1 MTDPAKDGAGDEKPA
16 EPRES
21 ADEAETLDQAVEEAM
36 DELPDEQL
44 EEFDEEFGA
53 EPDEGDDVES
63 DDDADEAAAPKKARW
78 WHRRHEDLDD
88 EDDTDDV
95 DLGDE
100 EDGDEDLDD
109 DDDVDVDDA
118 TDDDEEDDDEA
129 EAEDD
134 LDDDADAA
142 PVARRMRRM
151 RSRRKRSY
159 APAGRV
165 ERNPWVYLGPLV
177 GVLVLLTVLPLVR
190 LIVVSLFERSLTA
203 PDDGRF
209 SHVRNFLDV
218 LSARDWWLAVA
229 LTLVVVTV
237 AVVAQ
242 LLLGAAFA
250 GTLRR
255 ITFGGPWV
263 QAFLL
268 VPFVLVPAAVATAWR
283 DGWVDGFATAWFRVE
298 AGGGQLTA
306 LATLLSHE
314 VWRGTGITTVILL
327 AGLSRVKP
335 SLLDAA
341 IADGA
346 TARQRLTHVVLPA
359 VAPAVAVAALYRS
372 LDALRSI
379 EAPILTAEA
388 LGDLSTASQL
398 MWTTSFTDFEI
409 GLGAAMAL
417 LLIVLAAGL
426 GLLLTLLMQ
435 VRRAL

>member
-1 MTDPAKDGAGDEKPA
+1 MSDPVKGVP
-16 EPRES
+16 
-21 ADEAETLDQAVEEAM
+21 ADETPDVTDDPSLETLDEAVEDAL
-36 DELPDEQL
+36 DELPGEKL
-44 EEFDEEFGA
+44 EEF
-53 EPDEGDDVES
+53 P
-63 DDDADEAAAPKKARW
+63 ADS
-78 WHRRHEDLDD
+78 
-88 EDDTDDV
+88 
-95 DLGDE
+95 G
-100 EDGDEDLDD
+100 
-109 DDDVDVDDA
+109 
-118 TDDDEEDDDEA
+118 DDEA
-129 EAEDD
+129 EEDD
-134 LDDDADAA
+134 AADA
-142 PVARRMRRM
+142 PKPKKVRRT
-151 RSRRKRSY
+151 RKRSY

-177 GVLVLLTVLPLVR
+177 GILVILTLLPLLR

-209 SHVRNFLDV
+209 SHVRNFIDV
-218 LSARDWWLAVA
+218 VDGRDWWLAVA

-237 AVVAQ
+237 AVLAQ

-263 QAFLL
+263 QVLLL
-268 VPFVLVPAAVATAWR
+268 VPFILMPAAVATAWR
-283 DGWVDGFATAWFRVE
+283 DGWVDGFATAWFRVDP
-298 AGGGQLTA
+298 GGGQLTA

-379 EAPILTAEA
+379 EAPLLTADA

-398 MWTTSFTDFEI
+398 VWTTSFTDFEI

-417 LLIVLAAGL
+417 LLILLAAAL

>member
-1 MTDPAKDGAGDEKPA
+1 MKAPWHRRRQDATPDRVA
-16 EPRES
+16 EAVPETI
-21 ADEAETLDQAVEEAM
+21 DEAVEAAL
-36 DELPDEQL
+36 DELPDEKL
-44 EEFDEEFGA
+44 EEFPEHTDFSE
-53 EPDEGDDVES
+53 DDVSDDDEDY
-63 DDDADEAAAPKKARW
+63 DDDADEY
-78 WHRRHEDLDD
+78 EDD
-88 EDDTDDV
+88 EDY
-95 DLGDE
+95 
-100 EDGDEDLDD
+100 
-109 DDDVDVDDA
+109 
-118 TDDDEEDDDEA
+118 EDDDA
-129 EAEDD
+129 EGEQDD
-134 LDDDADAA
+134 EGEEADAPVPA
-142 PVARRMRRM
+142 PRKVRRP
-151 RSRRKRSY
+151 RKRSY
-159 APAGRV
+159 APAGRI

-177 GVLVLLTVLPLVR
+177 GVLAILTLLPLLR

-203 PDDGRF
+203 PDDSTF
-209 SHVRNFLDV
+209 SHVRNFIDV
-218 LSARDWWLAVA
+218 VDGRDWWLAVA
-229 LTLVVVTV
+229 LTLVVVTI
-237 AVVAQ
+237 AVLAQ

-263 QAFLL
+263 KVLL
-268 VPFVLVPAAVATAWR
+268 LMPFVLMPAAVATAWR
-283 DGWVDGFATAWFRVE
+283 DGWVDGFAISWFRVE
-298 AGGGQLTA
+298 PGGGQLTS

-346 TARQRLTHVVLPA
+346 TARQRLTQVVLPA

-379 EAPILTAEA
+379 EAPLLTAGA

-398 MWTTSFTDFEI
+398 FWTTSFTDFEI

-417 LLIVLAAGL
+417 LLIFLAAGL

>member
-1 MTDPAKDGAGDEKPA
+1 MKAPWNRRHPDEAADETPDEVDESGAETPDEGDESGA
-16 EPRES
+16 ETP
-21 ADEAETLDQAVEEAM
+21 DEVDGSMAETLDDAVEEAL
-36 DELPDEQL
+36 DELPDEKL
-44 EEFDEEFGA
+44 EEFPE
-53 EPDEGDDVES
+53 
-63 DDDADEAAAPKKARW
+63 
-78 WHRRHEDLDD
+78 
-88 EDDTDDV
+88 DTDD
-95 DLGDE
+95 
-100 EDGDEDLDD
+100 
-109 DDDVDVDDA
+109 
-118 TDDDEEDDDEA
+118 
-129 EAEDD
+129 
-134 LDDDADAA
+134 AA
-142 PVARRMRRM
+142 PAKPRRQ
-151 RSRRKRSY
+151 RSKMLRLRKRSY
-159 APAGRV
+159 APAGHV

-177 GVLVLLTVLPLVR
+177 GVLVILTVLPLVR

-203 PDDGRF
+203 PDDSRF
-209 SHVRNFLDV
+209 VHVRNFIDV
-218 LSARDWWLAVA
+218 VDGRDWWLAVA

-237 AVVAQ
+237 SVLAQ

-263 QAFLL
+263 QVLLL
-268 VPFVLVPAAVATAWR
+268 VPFVLMPAAVATAWR
-283 DGWVDGFATAWFRVE
+283 DGWVDGFAVAWFRVE
-298 AGGGQLTA
+298 PGGGQLTA

-379 EAPILTAEA
+379 DAPVLTADA

-398 MWTTSFTDFEI
+398 VWTTSFTDFEV

-417 LLIVLAAGL
+417 LLILLAAGL

>member
-1 MTDPAKDGAGDEKPA
+1 MKAPWNRRRSDETPD
-16 EPRES
+16 ELDDETPDELDDETLDEVDES
-21 ADEAETLDQAVEEAM
+21 GAETLDEAVEAAL
-36 DELPDEQL
+36 DELPDEKL
-44 EEFDEEFGA
+44 EEFPE
-53 EPDEGDDVES
+53 
-63 DDDADEAAAPKKARW
+63 
-78 WHRRHEDLDD
+78 
-88 EDDTDDV
+88 DTDAV
-95 DLGDE
+95 P
-100 EDGDEDLDD
+100 
-109 DDDVDVDDA
+109 
-118 TDDDEEDDDEA
+118 
-129 EAEDD
+129 
-134 LDDDADAA
+134 A
-142 PVARRMRRM
+142 PSKPRRP
-151 RSRRKRSY
+151 RSKMLRLRKRSY
-159 APAGRV
+159 APAGHV

-177 GVLVLLTVLPLVR
+177 GVLAVLTVLPLVR

-209 SHVRNFLDV
+209 VHVRNFIDV
-218 LSARDWWLAVA
+218 VDGRDWWLAVA

-237 AVVAQ
+237 SVLAQ

-263 QAFLL
+263 QVVLL
-268 VPFVLVPAAVATAWR
+268 VPFVLMPAAVATAWR
-283 DGWVDGFATAWFRVE
+283 DGWVDGFAVAWFRVE
-298 AGGGQLTA
+298 PGGGQLTA

-372 LDALRSI
+372 LDALRAI
-379 EAPILTAEA
+379 DAPVLTANA

-398 MWTTSFTDFEI
+398 VWTTSFTDFEV

-417 LLIVLAAGL
+417 LLILLAAGL

>member
-1 MTDPAKDGAGDEKPA
+1 MTDSPHGATPDET
-16 EPRES
+16 
-21 ADEAETLDQAVEEAM
+21 ADEVGESVPETLDEAVEEAL
-36 DELPDEQL
+36 DELPDEKL
-44 EEFDEEFGA
+44 AEF
-53 EPDEGDDVES
+53 P
-63 DDDADEAAAPKKARW
+63 
-78 WHRRHEDLDD
+78 EDP
-88 EDDTDDV
+88 DDTDIADI
-95 DLGDE
+95 E
-100 EDGDEDLDD
+100 SEDGESEPTEADN
-109 DDDVDVDDA
+109 
-118 TDDDEEDDDEA
+118 A
-129 EAEDD
+129 EAVP
-134 LDDDADAA
+134 A
-142 PVARRMRRM
+142 PAKARRLGLKVPRLGLKVRRL
-151 RSRRKRSY
+151 RKRSY

-177 GVLVLLTVLPLVR
+177 GVLAVLTALPLLR

-203 PDDGRF
+203 PDDGKF
-209 SHVRNFLDV
+209 AHVRNFIDV
-218 LSARDWWLAVA
+218 VDGRDWWLAVA

-237 AVVAQ
+237 SVVAQ

-263 QAFLL
+263 QVLLL
-268 VPFVLVPAAVATAWR
+268 VPFVLMPAAVATAWR
-283 DGWVDGFATAWFRVE
+283 DGWVDGFAVAWFRVVP
-298 AGGGQLTA
+298 GGGQLTA

-314 VWRGTGITTVILL
+314 IWRGTGITTVILL

-379 EAPILTAEA
+379 EAPVLTADA

-398 MWTTSFTDFEI
+398 VWTTSFTDFEI

-417 LLIVLAAGL
+417 LLILLAAGL
-426 GLLLTLLMQ
+426 GMLLTLLMQ

>member
-1 MTDPAKDGAGDEKPA
+1 MRAPWNRRHPDP
-16 EPRES
+16 
-21 ADEAETLDQAVEEAM
+21 TLDAVDESEAGTLDDVVEEAL
-36 DELPDEQL
+36 DELP
-44 EEFDEEFGA
+44 EETVGEF
-53 EPDEGDDVES
+53 P
-63 DDDADEAAAPKKARW
+63 
-78 WHRRHEDLDD
+78 DD
-88 EDDTDDV
+88 EPEDSDYAADDIEDPVDDTDD
-95 DLGDE
+95 
-100 EDGDEDLDD
+100 
-109 DDDVDVDDA
+109 
-118 TDDDEEDDDEA
+118 TDDDEA
-129 EAEDD
+129 EAED
-134 LDDDADAA
+134 AEAV
-142 PVARRMRRM
+142 PMPRKVRRQ
-151 RSRRKRSY
+151 RKRSY

-177 GVLVLLTVLPLVR
+177 GVLVLLTLLPLLR

-203 PDDGRF
+203 PGDGTF
-209 SHVRNFLDV
+209 SHVRNFIDV
-218 LSARDWWLAVA
+218 VDGRDWWLAVA

-237 AVVAQ
+237 SVLAQ

-263 QAFLL
+263 QGLLL
-268 VPFVLVPAAVATAWR
+268 VPFVLMPAAVATAWS
-283 DGWVDGFATAWFRVE
+283 DGWVEGFALSWFHVE
-298 AGGGQLTA
+298 PGGGQLTA

-346 TARQRLTHVVLPA
+346 TARQRLTQVVLPA

-379 EAPILTAEA
+379 DAPLLTGDS
-388 LGDLSTASQL
+388 LGDLATASQL
-398 MWTTSFTDFEI
+398 VWTTSFTDFEI

-417 LLIVLAAGL
+417 LLILLAAGL

>member
-1 MTDPAKDGAGDEKPA
+1 MSRRAKDAPEDPT
-16 EPRES
+16 P
-21 ADEAETLDQAVEEAM
+21 DEAEVLDDAVEEAL
-36 DELPDEQL
+36 DELPDEKL
-44 EEFDEEFGA
+44 EEFEAEADGEDELE
-53 EPDEGDDVES
+53 DDDVAVVDATE
-63 DDDADEAAAPKKARW
+63 DDDDDDPADT
-78 WHRRHEDLDD
+78 EDV
-88 EDDTDDV
+88 E

-100 EDGDEDLDD
+100 DDGDDEDEFVEDD
-109 DDDVDVDDA
+109 LADARDDDELEDDDVAADDA
-118 TDDDEEDDDEA
+118 ELDDEV
-129 EAEDD
+129 
-134 LDDDADAA
+134 A
-142 PVARRMRRM
+142 PAPKRVRRP
-151 RSRRKRSY
+151 RKRRY

-177 GVLVLLTVLPLVR
+177 GILTLLTLFPLVR

-203 PDDGRF
+203 PGDGRF
-209 SHVRNFLDV
+209 SHVRNYLEV

-237 AVVAQ
+237 AVIAQ

-255 ITFGGPWV
+255 IRFGGPWV
-263 QAFLL
+263 QVLLL
-268 VPFVLVPAAVATAWR
+268 VPFVLMPAAVATAWR
-283 DGWVDGFATAWFRVE
+283 DGWVDGFATTWFRVE
-298 AGGGQLTA
+298 PGGGQLTA
-306 LATLLSHE
+306 MATMLTHE

-346 TARQRLTHVVLPA
+346 TARQRITHVVLPA
-359 VAPAVAVAALYRS
+359 VAPAVAVAALFRS

-379 EAPILTAEA
+379 EAPVLNADS

-398 MWTTSFTDFEI
+398 VWTTSFTDFEV

-417 LLIVLAAGL
+417 LLILLAAGL

>member
-1 MTDPAKDGAGDEKPA
+1 M
-16 EPRES
+16 
-21 ADEAETLDQAVEEAM
+21 
-36 DELPDEQL
+36 
-44 EEFDEEFGA
+44 EEFPNDE
-53 EPDEGDDVES
+53 P
-63 DDDADEAAAPKKARW
+63 
-78 WHRRHEDLDD
+78 EDY
-88 EDDTDDV
+88 
-95 DLGDE
+95 GYA
-100 EDGDEDLDD
+100 
-109 DDDVDVDDA
+109 VDDIEDSEDE
-118 TDDDEEDDDEA
+118 TVDDIDDEA
-129 EAEDD
+129 EAED
-134 LDDDADAA
+134 AA
-142 PVARRMRRM
+142 AVPMPRKVRRQ
-151 RSRRKRSY
+151 RKRSY

-165 ERNPWVYLGPLV
+165 ERSPWVYLGPLV
-177 GVLVLLTVLPLVR
+177 GVLVLLTLLPLLR

-203 PDDGRF
+203 PGDGTF
-209 SHVRNFLDV
+209 SHVRNFIDV
-218 LSARDWWLAVA
+218 VDGRDWWLAVA

-237 AVVAQ
+237 SVLAQ

-263 QAFLL
+263 QGLLL
-268 VPFVLVPAAVATAWR
+268 VPFVLMPAAVATAWR
-283 DGWVDGFATAWFRVE
+283 DGWVDGFALSWFRVQP
-298 AGGGQLTA
+298 GGGQLTA

-346 TARQRLTHVVLPA
+346 TARQRLTQVVLPA

-379 EAPILTAEA
+379 DAPLLTGDS
-388 LGDLSTASQL
+388 LGDLATASQL
-398 MWTTSFTDFEI
+398 VWTTSFTDFEI

-417 LLIVLAAGL
+417 LLILLAAGL

>member
-1 MTDPAKDGAGDEKPA
+1 MTGAVNDPN
-16 EPRES
+16 
-21 ADEAETLDQAVEEAM
+21 ADETPDQAMEESVSETLDEAVEEAL
-36 DELPDEQL
+36 DELPEAKL
-44 EEFDEEFGA
+44 EEFEEDEA
-53 EPDEGDDVES
+53 EDSDDIEDFDDTDEAEEPEDDDVE
-63 DDDADEAAAPKKARW
+63 
-78 WHRRHEDLDD
+78 
-88 EDDTDDV
+88 
-95 DLGDE
+95 
-100 EDGDEDLDD
+100 
-109 DDDVDVDDA
+109 
-118 TDDDEEDDDEA
+118 A
-129 EAEDD
+129 E
-134 LDDDADAA
+134 DADAEA
-142 PVARRMRRM
+142 VPKLVKLRR
-151 RSRRKRSY
+151 RRKRSY

-165 ERNPWVYLGPLV
+165 DRNPWVYLGPLV
-177 GVLVLLTVLPLVR
+177 GVLGLLTVLPLLR

-209 SHVRNFLDV
+209 SHVRNFIDV
-218 LSARDWWLAVA
+218 VSGRDWWLAVA

-237 AVVAQ
+237 AVLAQ

-263 QAFLL
+263 QVLLL
-268 VPFVLVPAAVATAWR
+268 VPFVLMPAAVATAWS
-283 DGWVDGFATAWFRVE
+283 DGWVEGFALSWFRVPPG
-298 AGGGQLTA
+298 AGQLTA

-346 TARQRLTHVVLPA
+346 TARQRLTNVVLPA

-379 EAPILTAEA
+379 DAPLLTGDS

-398 MWTTSFTDFEI
+398 VWTTSFTDFEI

-417 LLIVLAAGL
+417 LLILLAAGL

>member
-1 MTDPAKDGAGDEKPA
+1 
-16 EPRES
+16 
-21 ADEAETLDQAVEEAM
+21 
-36 DELPDEQL
+36 
-44 EEFDEEFGA
+44 
-53 EPDEGDDVES
+53 
-63 DDDADEAAAPKKARW
+63 
-78 WHRRHEDLDD
+78 
-88 EDDTDDV
+88 
-95 DLGDE
+95 
-100 EDGDEDLDD
+100 
-109 DDDVDVDDA
+109 
-118 TDDDEEDDDEA
+118 
-129 EAEDD
+129 
-134 LDDDADAA
+134 
-142 PVARRMRRM
+142 
-151 RSRRKRSY
+151 
-159 APAGRV
+159 V

-177 GVLVLLTVLPLVR
+177 GVLVILTLLPLLR
-190 LIVVSLFERSLTA
+190 LIVVSMFERSLTA
-203 PDDGRF
+203 PDDGTF
-209 SHVRNFLDV
+209 SHVRNFIDV
-218 LSARDWWLAVA
+218 VDGRDWWLAVA

-263 QAFLL
+263 QVLLL
-268 VPFVLVPAAVATAWR
+268 VPFILMPAAVATAWR
-283 DGWVDGFATAWFRVE
+283 DGWVDGFATAWFRVDP
-298 AGGGQLTA
+298 GGGQLTA

-372 LDALRSI
+372 LDALRSL
-379 EAPILTAEA
+379 EAPLLTADP

-398 MWTTSFTDFEI
+398 VWTTSFTDFEI

-417 LLIVLAAGL
+417 LLILLAAAL
-426 GLLLTLLMQ
+426 GMLLTLLMQ

>member
-1 MTDPAKDGAGDEKPA
+1 MTDSANGTP
-16 EPRES
+16 
-21 ADEAETLDQAVEEAM
+21 ADETPEVDASEHATLEKAIEEAL
-36 DELPDEQL
+36 DELPEAQL
-44 EEFDEEFGA
+44 EEFVEETDDQEA
-53 EPDEGDDVES
+53 TEAAAAPKRWRLWRRKGDDGPTDEDTDDA
-63 DDDADEAAAPKKARW
+63 DDDAD
-78 WHRRHEDLDD
+78 DD
-88 EDDTDDV
+88 EFDDADA
-95 DLGDE
+95 
-100 EDGDEDLDD
+100 DD
-109 DDDVDVDDA
+109 DDDADDDESDDA
-118 TDDDEEDDDEA
+118 DADAGDEHDDEADDDEEDDEGEDGDEDY
-129 EAEDD
+129 DD
-134 LDDDADAA
+134 SA
-142 PVARRMRRM
+142 VAKRQRRLRR
-151 RSRRKRSY
+151 RRSY

-177 GVLVLLTVLPLVR
+177 GILVLLTLLPLVR
-190 LIVVSLFERSLTA
+190 LIVASLFERSLTA
-203 PDDGRF
+203 PDDTSF

-237 AVVAQ
+237 AVLAQ

-263 QAFLL
+263 QVLLL
-268 VPFVLVPAAVATAWR
+268 VPFVLMPAAVATAWR
-283 DGWVDGFATAWFRVE
+283 DGWVDGFATAWFRVDP
-298 AGGGQLTA
+298 GGGQLTA

-335 SLLDAA
+335 SLLDAT

-346 TARQRLTHVVLPA
+346 TARQRLTQVVLPA
-359 VAPAVAVAALYRS
+359 VAPAVAVVALYRS

-379 EAPILTAEA
+379 EAPVLTAGE

-398 MWTTSFTDFEI
+398 MWTTSFTDFEV

-435 VRRAL
+435 VRRTL

>member
-1 MTDPAKDGAGDEKPA
+1 MTDSANGAPDDATPDEVEASEHQTLEKAIEEALDELPEEQLEDLVEEPEGADDVAPAPRKWRPWRRKGQDAPASDEDA
-16 EPRES
+16 
-21 ADEAETLDQAVEEAM
+21 ADEADREDEDQ
-36 DELPDEQL
+36 DEID
-44 EEFDEEFGA
+44 DD
-53 EPDEGDDVES
+53 EPDDDEP
-63 DDDADEAAAPKKARW
+63 DGADVIE
-78 WHRRHEDLDD
+78 DD
-88 EDDTDDV
+88 ED
-95 DLGDE
+95 G
-100 EDGDEDLDD
+100 
-109 DDDVDVDDA
+109 
-118 TDDDEEDDDEA
+118 DDDEPDDGEPDG
-129 EAEDD
+129 AED
-134 LDDDADAA
+134 ATGEAA
-142 PVARRMRRM
+142 PPPRKRRLRR
-151 RSRRKRSY
+151 RRSY

-177 GVLVLLTVLPLVR
+177 GILVLLTVLPLVR

-203 PDDGRF
+203 PDDSSF
-209 SHVRNFLDV
+209 SHVRNFIDV

-229 LTLVVVTV
+229 LTLVVVTI
-237 AVVAQ
+237 AVFAQ

-263 QAFLL
+263 QVLLL
-268 VPFVLVPAAVATAWR
+268 VPFVLMPAAVATAWR
-283 DGWVDGFATAWFRVE
+283 DGWVEGFATAWFRVD

-314 VWRGTGITTVILL
+314 VWRGTGVTTVILL

-359 VAPAVAVAALYRS
+359 VAPAVAVVALYRS

-379 EAPILTAEA
+379 EAPLLTAGE

-398 MWTTSFTDFEI
+398 MWTTSFTDFEV

-435 VRRAL
+435 VRRAI

>member
-1 MTDPAKDGAGDEKPA
+1 MTDSANGTP
-16 EPRES
+16 
-21 ADEAETLDQAVEEAM
+21 ADETPEVDASEHATLEKAIEEAL
-36 DELPDEQL
+36 DELPEAQL
-44 EEFDEEFGA
+44 EEFVEETDDQEA
-53 EPDEGDDVES
+53 TEAAAAPKRWRLWRRKGDDGPTDEDTDDA
-63 DDDADEAAAPKKARW
+63 DDDAD
-78 WHRRHEDLDD
+78 DD
-88 EDDTDDV
+88 EFDDADA
-95 DLGDE
+95 
-100 EDGDEDLDD
+100 DD
-109 DDDVDVDDA
+109 DDDADDDESDDA
-118 TDDDEEDDDEA
+118 DADAGDEHDDEADDDEEDDEG
-129 EAEDD
+129 E
-134 LDDDADAA
+134 DADEDYDDSA
-142 PVARRMRRM
+142 VAKRQRRLRR
-151 RSRRKRSY
+151 RRSY

-177 GVLVLLTVLPLVR
+177 GILVLLTLLPLVR
-190 LIVVSLFERSLTA
+190 LIVASLFERSLTA
-203 PDDGRF
+203 PDDTSF

-237 AVVAQ
+237 AVLAQ

-263 QAFLL
+263 QVLLL
-268 VPFVLVPAAVATAWR
+268 VPFVLMPAAVATAWR
-283 DGWVDGFATAWFRVE
+283 DGWVDGFATAWFRVDP
-298 AGGGQLTA
+298 GGGQLTA

-335 SLLDAA
+335 SLLDAT

-346 TARQRLTHVVLPA
+346 TARQRLTQVVLPA
-359 VAPAVAVAALYRS
+359 VAPAVAVVALYRS

-379 EAPILTAEA
+379 EAPVLTAGE

-398 MWTTSFTDFEI
+398 MWTTSFTDFEV

-435 VRRAL
+435 VRRTL

>member
-1 MTDPAKDGAGDEKPA
+1 MTDSANGTP
-16 EPRES
+16 
-21 ADEAETLDQAVEEAM
+21 ADETPEVDASEHATLEKAIEEAL
-36 DELPDEQL
+36 DELPEAQL
-44 EEFDEEFGA
+44 EEFVEETDDQEA
-53 EPDEGDDVES
+53 TEAAAAPKRWRLWRRKGDDGPTDEDTDDA
-63 DDDADEAAAPKKARW
+63 DDDAD
-78 WHRRHEDLDD
+78 DD
-88 EDDTDDV
+88 EFDDADA
-95 DLGDE
+95 
-100 EDGDEDLDD
+100 DD
-109 DDDVDVDDA
+109 DDDADDDESDDA
-118 TDDDEEDDDEA
+118 DADAGDEHDDEADDDEEDDEGEDGDEDY
-129 EAEDD
+129 DD
-134 LDDDADAA
+134 SA
-142 PVARRMRRM
+142 VAKRQRRLRR
-151 RSRRKRSY
+151 RRSY

-177 GVLVLLTVLPLVR
+177 GILVLLTLLPLVR
-190 LIVVSLFERSLTA
+190 LIVASLFERSLTA
-203 PDDGRF
+203 PDDTSF

-237 AVVAQ
+237 AVLAQ

-263 QAFLL
+263 QVLLL
-268 VPFVLVPAAVATAWR
+268 VPFVLMPAAVATAWR
-283 DGWVDGFATAWFRVE
+283 DGWVDGFATAWFRVDP
-298 AGGGQLTA
+298 GGGQLTA

-327 AGLSRVKP
+327 AGLSRVKR
-335 SLLDAA
+335 SLLDAT

-346 TARQRLTHVVLPA
+346 TARQRLTQVVLPA
-359 VAPAVAVAALYRS
+359 VAPAVAVVALYRS

-379 EAPILTAEA
+379 EAPVLTAGE

-398 MWTTSFTDFEI
+398 MWTTSFTDFEV

-435 VRRAL
+435 VRRTL

>member
-1 MTDPAKDGAGDEKPA
+1 MSDSVNDPSSGDTPSET
-16 EPRES
+16 
-21 ADEAETLDQAVEEAM
+21 DEAPPETLDEAVEQAL
-36 DELPDEQL
+36 DELPEAKLDE
-44 EEFDEEFGA
+44 FA
-53 EPDEGDDVES
+53 EDTADDDVEY
-63 DDDADEAAAPKKARW
+63 DDEAGKDEADEDEADDAVPAPKKV
-78 WHRRHEDLDD
+78 RRQWK
-88 EDDTDDV
+88 
-95 DLGDE
+95 
-100 EDGDEDLDD
+100 
-109 DDDVDVDDA
+109 
-118 TDDDEEDDDEA
+118 
-129 EAEDD
+129 
-134 LDDDADAA
+134 
-142 PVARRMRRM
+142 RR
-151 RSRRKRSY
+151 RSY

-165 ERNPWVYLGPLV
+165 ERNPWVYLGPIV
-177 GVLVLLTVLPLVR
+177 GVLTVLTLLPLVR
-190 LIVVSLFERSLTA
+190 LIYVSLFERSLTA
-203 PDDGRF
+203 PDDSTF
-209 SHVRNFLDV
+209 AHVRNFIDV
-218 LSARDWWLAVA
+218 VDGRDWWLAVA
-229 LTLVVVTV
+229 LTLVVVTISV
-237 AVVAQ
+237 IAQ

-283 DGWVDGFATAWFRVE
+283 DGWVDGFAISWFRAE
-298 AGGGQLTA
+298 PGGGQLTG

-327 AGLSRVKP
+327 AGLNRVKP

-379 EAPILTAEA
+379 EAPVLTADA

-398 MWTTSFTDFEI
+398 VWTTSFTDFEI

-417 LLIVLAAGL
+417 LLILLAAGL

>member
-1 MTDPAKDGAGDEKPA
+1 MTDSANGAP
-16 EPRES
+16 
-21 ADEAETLDQAVEEAM
+21 DEATPDEVDASEHQTLEKAIEEAL
-36 DELPDEQL
+36 DELPEEQL
-44 EEFDEEFGA
+44 EELVEEPEGADEVAPAPRKWRPWRRKGQDA
-53 EPDEGDDVES
+53 PASDEDA
-63 DDDADEAAAPKKARW
+63 ADEADR
-78 WHRRHEDLDD
+78 ED
-88 EDDTDDV
+88 EDQ
-95 DLGDE
+95 DE
-100 EDGDEDLDD
+100 I
-109 DDDVDVDDA
+109 
-118 TDDDEEDDDEA
+118 DDDEPDDDEPDG
-129 EAEDD
+129 AED
-134 LDDDADAA
+134 APGEAA
-142 PVARRMRRM
+142 PPPRKRRLRR
-151 RSRRKRSY
+151 RRSY

-177 GVLVLLTVLPLVR
+177 GILVLLTVLPLVR

-203 PDDGRF
+203 PDDSSF
-209 SHVRNFLDV
+209 SHVRNFIDV

-229 LTLVVVTV
+229 LTLVVVTI
-237 AVVAQ
+237 AVFAQ

-263 QAFLL
+263 QVLLL
-268 VPFVLVPAAVATAWR
+268 VPFVLMPAAVATAWR
-283 DGWVDGFATAWFRVE
+283 DGWVEGFATAWFRVD

-314 VWRGTGITTVILL
+314 VWRGTGVTTVILL

-359 VAPAVAVAALYRS
+359 VAPAVAVVALYRS

-379 EAPILTAEA
+379 EAPLLTAGE

-398 MWTTSFTDFEI
+398 MWTTSFTDFEV

-435 VRRAL
+435 VRRAI

>member
-1 MTDPAKDGAGDEKPA
+1 MTDSANGTP
-16 EPRES
+16 
-21 ADEAETLDQAVEEAM
+21 ADETPEVDASEHATLEKAIEEAL
-36 DELPDEQL
+36 DELPEAQL
-44 EEFDEEFGA
+44 EEFVEETDDQEA
-53 EPDEGDDVES
+53 TEAAAAPKRWRLWRRKGDDGPTDEDTDDA
-63 DDDADEAAAPKKARW
+63 DDDAD
-78 WHRRHEDLDD
+78 DD
-88 EDDTDDV
+88 ESDDADADADD
-95 DLGDE
+95 DADDDESDDADADAGDE
-100 EDGDEDLDD
+100 HDDE
-109 DDDVDVDDA
+109 A
-118 TDDDEEDDDEA
+118 DDDEEDDEGEDGDEDY
-129 EAEDD
+129 DD
-134 LDDDADAA
+134 SA
-142 PVARRMRRM
+142 VAKRQRRLRR
-151 RSRRKRSY
+151 RRSY

-177 GVLVLLTVLPLVR
+177 GILVLLTLLPLVR
-190 LIVVSLFERSLTA
+190 LIVASLFERSLTA
-203 PDDGRF
+203 PDDTSF

-237 AVVAQ
+237 AVLAQ

-263 QAFLL
+263 QVLLL
-268 VPFVLVPAAVATAWR
+268 VPFVLMPAAVATAWR
-283 DGWVDGFATAWFRVE
+283 DGWVDGFATAWFRVDP
-298 AGGGQLTA
+298 GGGQLTA

-335 SLLDAA
+335 SLLDAT

-346 TARQRLTHVVLPA
+346 TARQRLTQVVLPA
-359 VAPAVAVAALYRS
+359 VAPAVAVVALYRS

-379 EAPILTAEA
+379 EAPVLTAGE

-398 MWTTSFTDFEI
+398 MWTTSFTDFEV

-435 VRRAL
+435 VRRTL

>member
-1 MTDPAKDGAGDEKPA
+1 MLVVL
-16 EPRES
+16 
-21 ADEAETLDQAVEEAM
+21 TL
-36 DELPDEQL
+36 
-44 EEFDEEFGA
+44 
-53 EPDEGDDVES
+53 
-63 DDDADEAAAPKKARW
+63 
-78 WHRRHEDLDD
+78 
-88 EDDTDDV
+88 
-95 DLGDE
+95 
-100 EDGDEDLDD
+100 
-109 DDDVDVDDA
+109 
-118 TDDDEEDDDEA
+118 
-129 EAEDD
+129 
-134 LDDDADAA
+134 
-142 PVARRMRRM
+142 
-151 RSRRKRSY
+151 
-159 APAGRV
+159 
-165 ERNPWVYLGPLV
+165 
-177 GVLVLLTVLPLVR
+177 LPLLR

-203 PDDGRF
+203 PDDGTF
-209 SHVRNFLDV
+209 SHVRNFIDV
-218 LSARDWWLAVA
+218 VDGRDWWLAVA

-237 AVVAQ
+237 AVLAQ

-255 ITFGGPWV
+255 ITYGGPWV
-263 QAFLL
+263 QVLLL
-268 VPFVLVPAAVATAWR
+268 VPFVLMPAAVATAWSS
-283 DGWVDGFATAWFRVE
+283 GWVDGFAPSWFRVQP
-298 AGGGQLTA
+298 GGGQLTA

-379 EAPILTAEA
+379 EAPLLAGDS
-388 LGDLSTASQL
+388 LGDLSTASKL
-398 MWTTSFTDFEI
+398 VWTTSFTDFEI

-417 LLIVLAAGL
+417 LLILLAAGL

>member
-1 MTDPAKDGAGDEKPA
+1 MTDSANGTP
-16 EPRES
+16 
-21 ADEAETLDQAVEEAM
+21 ADETPEVDASEHATLEKAIEEAL
-36 DELPDEQL
+36 DELPEAQL
-44 EEFDEEFGA
+44 EEFVEETDDQEA
-53 EPDEGDDVES
+53 TEAAAAPKRWRLWRRKGDDGPTDEDTDDA
-63 DDDADEAAAPKKARW
+63 DDDAD
-78 WHRRHEDLDD
+78 DD
-88 EDDTDDV
+88 ESDDADA
-95 DLGDE
+95 
-100 EDGDEDLDD
+100 DD
-109 DDDVDVDDA
+109 DDDADDDESDDA
-118 TDDDEEDDDEA
+118 DADAGDEHDDEADDDEEDDEGEDGDEDY
-129 EAEDD
+129 DD
-134 LDDDADAA
+134 SA
-142 PVARRMRRM
+142 VAKRQRRLRR
-151 RSRRKRSY
+151 RRSY

-177 GVLVLLTVLPLVR
+177 GILVLLTLLPLVR
-190 LIVVSLFERSLTA
+190 LIVASLFERSLTA
-203 PDDGRF
+203 PDDTSF

-237 AVVAQ
+237 AVLAQ

-263 QAFLL
+263 QVLLL
-268 VPFVLVPAAVATAWR
+268 VPFVLMPAAVATAWR
-283 DGWVDGFATAWFRVE
+283 DGWVDGFATAWFRVDP
-298 AGGGQLTA
+298 GGGQLTA

-335 SLLDAA
+335 SLLDAT

-346 TARQRLTHVVLPA
+346 TARQRLTQVVLPA
-359 VAPAVAVAALYRS
+359 VAPAVAVVALYRS

-379 EAPILTAEA
+379 EAPVLTAGE

-398 MWTTSFTDFEI
+398 MWTTSFTDFEV

-435 VRRAL
+435 VRRTL

>member
-1 MTDPAKDGAGDEKPA
+1 MTDSVNHP
-16 EPRES
+16 ES
-21 ADEAETLDQAVEEAM
+21 GEASESVNESLDAAVEEAL
-36 DELPDEQL
+36 DELPEEAL
-44 EEFDEEFGA
+44 EEYPEDV
-53 EPDEGDDVES
+53 DDTDGSEVE
-63 DDDADEAAAPKKARW
+63 DGDDADEDEADGADDTAAAPAPRKPKKVRQP
-78 WHRRHEDLDD
+78 RR
-88 EDDTDDV
+88 
-95 DLGDE
+95 
-100 EDGDEDLDD
+100 
-109 DDDVDVDDA
+109 
-118 TDDDEEDDDEA
+118 
-129 EAEDD
+129 
-134 LDDDADAA
+134 
-142 PVARRMRRM
+142 
-151 RSRRKRSY
+151 RSY

-165 ERNPWVYLGPLV
+165 ERNPWIYLGPLV
-177 GVLVLLTVLPLVR
+177 GVLAILTVLPLVR
-190 LIVVSLFERSLTA
+190 LIVVSLFQKSLTA
-203 PDDGRF
+203 PDDGSF
-209 SHVRNFLDV
+209 SHVRNFIDV
-218 LSARDWWLAVA
+218 VDGRDWWLAVA
-229 LTLVVVTV
+229 LTLVVVTI
-237 AVVAQ
+237 AVLAQ

-263 QAFLL
+263 QVLLL
-268 VPFVLVPAAVATAWR
+268 VPFVLMPAAVATAWR
-283 DGWVDGFATAWFRVE
+283 DGWVDGFAPVWFGVDP
-298 AGGGQLTA
+298 GGGQLTA

-346 TARQRLTHVVLPA
+346 TARQRITQVVLPA

-379 EAPILTAEA
+379 EAPVLTAGT

-398 MWTTSFTDFEI
+398 VWTTSFTDFEI

-417 LLIVLAAGL
+417 LLILLAAGL

>member
-1 MTDPAKDGAGDEKPA
+1 MTDSVDRPDSDETPPDDVA
-16 EPRES
+16 ETL
-21 ADEAETLDQAVEEAM
+21 AETLDEAVEEAL
-36 DELPDEQL
+36 DELPDDKL
-44 EEFDEEFGA
+44 EEFPDGDADDDAYEDAAPAPKRTRWWRRRSEELDDELD
-53 EPDEGDDVES
+53 DEGEEHEDEGEEHEDEVDADDEF
-63 DDDADEAAAPKKARW
+63 DADDEGEDDDEDDEDEDAEELGGDDADEDVAPTLRK
-78 WHRRHEDLDD
+78 
-88 EDDTDDV
+88 
-95 DLGDE
+95 
-100 EDGDEDLDD
+100 
-109 DDDVDVDDA
+109 
-118 TDDDEEDDDEA
+118 
-129 EAEDD
+129 
-134 LDDDADAA
+134 
-142 PVARRMRRM
+142 MRRP
-151 RSRRKRSY
+151 RKRSY

-165 ERNPWVYLGPLV
+165 ERNLWVYLGPLV
-177 GVLVLLTVLPLVR
+177 AVLGLLTVLPLLR
-190 LIVVSLFERSLTA
+190 LIFVSLFERSLTA
-203 PDDGRF
+203 PDDAQF
-209 SHVRNFLDV
+209 SHIRNFIDV
-218 LSARDWWLAVA
+218 IDGRDWWLAVA

-283 DGWVDGFATAWFRVE
+283 DGWVDGFAISWFRVE
-298 AGGGQLTA
+298 PGGGQLTA

-346 TARQRLTHVVLPA
+346 TARQRITQVVLPA

-379 EAPILTAEA
+379 EAPLLTADA

-398 MWTTSFTDFEI
+398 VWTTSFTDFEI

-426 GLLLTLLMQ
+426 GLLLTLLLQ

>member
-1 MTDPAKDGAGDEKPA
+1 VSDEP
-16 EPRES
+16 
-21 ADEAETLDQAVEEAM
+21 
-36 DELPDEQL
+36 
-44 EEFDEEFGA
+44 
-53 EPDEGDDVES
+53 
-63 DDDADEAAAPKKARW
+63 
-78 WHRRHEDLDD
+78 
-88 EDDTDDV
+88 
-95 DLGDE
+95 
-100 EDGDEDLDD
+100 
-109 DDDVDVDDA
+109 
-118 TDDDEEDDDEA
+118 DEEDDDVDDELDEDEA
-129 EAEDD
+129 EGDEADD
-134 LDDDADAA
+134 LDEDAEELGDDEAGEDAA
-142 PVARRMRRM
+142 PAPRKLR
-151 RSRRKRSY
+151 RSRRRSY

-165 ERNPWVYLGPLV
+165 ERNLWIYLGPLV
-177 GVLVLLTVLPLVR
+177 AVLGLLTVLPLLR

-203 PDDGRF
+203 PDDGQF
-209 SHVRNFLDV
+209 SHVRNFIDV
-218 LSARDWWLAVA
+218 VDGRDWWLAVA

-237 AVVAQ
+237 AVLAQ

-263 QAFLL
+263 QVLLL
-268 VPFVLVPAAVATAWR
+268 VPFVLMPAAVATAWSS
-283 DGWVDGFATAWFRVE
+283 GWVDGFAPFWFRVDP
-298 AGGGQLTA
+298 GGGQLTA

-335 SLLDAA
+335 SLLDSA

-379 EAPILTAEA
+379 EAPLVAGDS

-398 MWTTSFTDFEI
+398 VWTTSFTDFEI

-417 LLIVLAAGL
+417 LLILLAAGL